1 VRLSFHS
8 WDAVVSGSKSR
19 QSAFRDEDSDAYTKQ
34 STAAASPDPNARRGL
49 RMRRPAQQRP
59 YFHDAQLFE
68 DADTSPVEAGGSGS
82 TSPASGS
89 RRLSVTPF
97 TRTDDEGFVETP
109 GESMADLGHFE
120 EGHDQRQ
127 RHFKGKGRA
136 WKKDESDEDEEFT
149 PKRKA
154 AKAKADAQAS
164 GQKKRGRP
172 RKIPLAEDA
181 VHDHSTSGTHG
192 VGSAVLNKSPTS
204 TPTQPQKRGRG
215 RPRKSALSAELVQDD
230 SSDNGSPRKKQNTV
244 AVDVPTPPPATPLSA
259 PKKRGRPRKSDQNM
273 TPVLD
278 PSQPAG
284 SNQIDGNG
292 IGAGDN
298 DSATKPAKA
307 TPKPTSQEPEAS
319 ATTASEANVSTE
331 EEVDGSLETHANVP
345 TGTQVGGSPS
355 PPAGISVGTHV
366 DKPGNEIMQVD
377 QPTNGKRGE
386 ENMDLNKPVSEA
398 IGVDKTNES
407 TTEVDEPVEQPM
419 EDDEPIGQPVE
430 SDRPSG
436 EAERV
441 DRHSQEVMEADNPD
455 KETMVA
461 DKPDEK
467 TQKAETTT
475 EPFGDHLP
483 EAEQKR
489 EPFGMTEEEARA
501 GGARIFN
508 NIMQRLVELERGG

>member
-1 VRLSFHS
+1 VRLPFHN
-8 WDAVVSGSKSR
+8 WDAVVSDSKSR

-34 STAAASPDPNARRGL
+34 NTAAASPDPNARRGL

-89 RRLSVTPF
+89 RRLSITPF

-109 GESMADLGHFE
+109 GESMVDLEHFE

-154 AKAKADAQAS
+154 AKVKADAQAS

-181 VHDHSTSGTHG
+181 VHDHSTSGAHG
-192 VGSAVLNKSPTS
+192 VGSAALNKSPTS

-230 SSDNGSPRKKQNTV
+230 SSDNESPRKKQNMV
-244 AVDVPTPPPATPLSA
+244 AVDVPTPPPATPLNA
-259 PKKRGRPRKSDQNM
+259 PKKRGRPRKSDQ
-273 TPVLD
+273 TTTVLD

-298 DSATKPAKA
+298 DPATKPAKA
-307 TPKPTSQEPEAS
+307 TPKTTPQGPEAS
-319 ATTASEANVSTE
+319 ATIASEANVSTE
-331 EEVDGSLETHANVP
+331 GEVDGSLETHANVSAE
-345 TGTQVGGSPS
+345 TQVGGSPS
-355 PPAGISVGTHV
+355 PPAGTSIETHV

-386 ENMDLNKPVSEA
+386 EDMDLNKPVSEA
-398 IGVDKTNES
+398 IGVDKANES
-407 TTEVDEPVEQPM
+407 TTKVDEPVEQPM
-419 EDDEPIGQPVE
+419 EDDEPVDQPAE

-436 EAERV
+436 EAKQV
-441 DRHSQEVMEADNPD
+441 DRHSQEAMEADNPD

-461 DKPDEK
+461 EKPDEK
-467 TQKAETTT
+467 TQEAETTT
-475 EPFGDHLP
+475 EPIGDPLP

-501 GGARIFN
+501 GGARMFN

>member
-1 VRLSFHS
+1 
-8 WDAVVSGSKSR
+8 VVSGSKSR
-19 QSAFRDEDSDAYTKQ
+19 QSAFRDEDSDAYAKQ
-34 STAAASPDPNARRGL
+34 NTAAASPDPNARRGL

-68 DADTSPVEAGGSGS
+68 DADTSPAEPEGSGS

-89 RRLSVTPF
+89 RRLSITPF
-97 TRTDDEGFVETP
+97 TRTDDEGLVETP
-109 GESMADLGHFE
+109 GESMADLEHFE

-181 VHDHSTSGTHG
+181 VRDHSTSGTQG

-230 SSDNGSPRKKQNTV
+230 SSEDGSPRKKQNTV
-244 AVDVPTPPPATPLSA
+244 AVDVPTPPPATPSNA
-259 PKKRGRPRKSDQNM
+259 PKKRGRPRKSDQNT

-278 PSQPAG
+278 EFQPAE

-307 TPKPTSQEPEAS
+307 TPKPTLKESEAS
-319 ATTASEANVSTE
+319 ATTASDANVFTE
-331 EEVDGSLETHANVP
+331 GDVDGSLETHANAS
-345 TGTQVGGSPS
+345 TKTQVCGSPS
-355 PPAGISVGTHV
+355 PSAGTSLEMHV
-366 DKPGNEIMQVD
+366 DKPGIEIMQVD
-377 QPTNGKRGE
+377 QPTNEKSGD
-386 ENMDLNKPVSEA
+386 ENMDPNKPA
-398 IGVDKTNES
+398 NGA
-407 TTEVDEPVEQPM
+407 TEVDKSDGTMEVDERVEQPM

-436 EAERV
+436 EATQV
-441 DRHSQEVMEADNPD
+441 DRHNPEATESDNPG

-467 TQKAETTT
+467 TKEVETTT
-475 EPFGDHLP
+475 KPVGDHP
-483 EAEQKR
+483 FEEEQKG
-489 EPFGMTEEEARA
+489 EPFGMTEEEAKA

-508 NIMQRLVELERGG
+508 NIMQRLVELEREG